1 MELHR
6 ALARQ
11 LRRLQLDENTP
22 PTLTQW
28 QELLQRINR
37 SYTQS
42 DQDRYLIE
50 RSLTISSREMG
61 ELYERLRLS
70 TEGQIAA
77 ERDKLQAIIAS
88 LGEGLCALDADGRL
102 MFINPA
108 GQQLLGWDDDEFVG
122 QPILGKIRP
131 AHCAPAN
138 TELFTLL
145 KRGLP
150 FSQENG
156 RLLRRDGSQF
166 AASYLLNPMIQ
177 GDDFQGVV
185 LVFQDITERKKAAAE
200 LEQSLSLLQATFNA
214 TADGILAVDQEGQ
227 SIALNQRLIEMWG
240 LPTEHVLARDD
251 AKMEAHVLNQ
261 LLDPQEFLARIR
273 EIQHNPE
280 VESWDIVYLKDGRV
294 FERYSMPPHVGPD
307 IVGRVW
313 DFRDI
318 TEQKR
323 AEADLQQEKER
334 AEAASR
340 AKSTFLANMSHELR
354 TPLTTII
361 GYSELLQEQ
370 AEQMGRQGM
379 AGQLQKIEASANHLL
394 AIISDILD
402 MSRIEAGRIQLY
414 LEKFQVET
422 MLDDVVSA
430 IGPAISQND
439 NQFQLDLE
447 PDLGVMYSDPTR
459 IRQVLINLLANAAK
473 FTQNGRVVLQVRRE
487 SRPFSARQENW
498 LLFRVIDTGIGM
510 TKAQLAAIFQPFVQ
524 VDSSPT
530 RKYEGAGLGLVIS
543 QRFCTMLGGDISATS
558 KMGKGSVFTV
568 QLPAIVRKKTAPLL
582 SPEETAVRAPAKN

>member
-22 PTLTQW
+22 PNGAQW
-28 QELLQRINR
+28 RALLQRIDR
-37 SYTQS
+37 SYAQA

-50 RSLTISSREMG
+50 RLLPIVT
-61 ELYERLRLS
+61 
-70 TEGQIAA
+70 
-77 ERDKLQAIIAS
+77 S
-88 LGEGLCALDADGRL
+88 LGEGLCALAADGRL
-102 MFINPA
+102 MFINPV
-108 GQQLLGWDDDEFVG
+108 GQQLLGWADGEFVG
-122 QPILGKIRP
+122 QPILDKIRP
-131 AHCAPAN
+131 EPCAPAN
-138 TELFTLL
+138 RELFTWL
-145 KRGLP
+145 KRGRP

-156 RLLRRDGSQF
+156 QLMRRDGSQF

-200 LEQSLSLLQATFNA
+200 LEQSLSLLQAAFNA
-214 TADGILAVDQEGQ
+214 TADGILAIDQTGQ
-227 SIALNQRLIEMWG
+227 NIALNQRLIEMWG
-240 LPTEHVLARDD
+240 LPNEHVLARDD
-251 AKMEAHVLNQ
+251 AKIEEHVLNQ

-273 EIQHNPE
+273 EIQRNPE
-280 VESWDIVYLKDGRV
+280 TESRDIVHLKDGRV
-294 FERYSMPPHVGPD
+294 FERYSMPQRIGPD

-323 AEADLQQEKER
+323 IEADLQQEKER

-354 TPLTTII
+354 TPLTAII

-370 AEQMGRQGM
+370 AAQIGQQKM
-379 AGQLQKIEASANHLL
+379 AGRLQKIEVSANHLM
-394 AIISDILD
+394 AIISDLLD

-414 LEKFQVET
+414 LEKFQIET
-422 MLDDVVSA
+422 LLDDVVSA
-430 IGPAISQND
+430 TGPAISQND

-447 PDLGVMYSDPTR
+447 PDLGIMYSDPTR
-459 IRQVLINLLANAAK
+459 IRQVLINLLTNAAK
-473 FTQNGRVVLQVRRE
+473 FTENGRVALQVRRE
-487 SRPFSARQENW
+487 SRPFGARQQDW
-498 LLFRVIDTGIGM
+498 LLFRVMDTGIGM

-543 QRFCTMLGGDISATS
+543 QRFCAMLGGDISASS
-558 KMGKGSVFTV
+558 KVGKGSVFTV

-582 SPEETAVRAPAKN
+582 SPEEAAVRGAAVRFE